1 MQMKLRMS
9 DNLNDHTGERFSIIN
24 MLPMRGIKMMCS
36 FIRKATNYIKTTIG
50 AHRKHCIGRL
60 K

>member
-1 MQMKLRMS
+1 MKLHMS
-9 DNLNDHTGERFSIIN
+9 DNLNDHTGERFSIVN
-24 MLPMRGIKMMCS
+24 VLPLRGIKMMCS

-50 AHRKHCIGRL
+50 AHRKHYIGWL